1 MTRQLMQT
9 ISIVFHPLLLATYM
23 FTVFYFFA
31 PHLIGSISVDRIP
44 TLILAVFLT
53 TFLIPAFSIGV
64 MKLTSKITSFE
75 MTKREERFLPFLSI
89 AMFYAATSYMFIT
102 QFRIAPSLAWV
113 LIIVTTLIIT
123 LLLITIKF
131 KISIHGAANWAAVGI
146 LAHFLLLEGKTMLI
160 PLIVWTIAAGLVS
173 TSRLSLG
180 RHTNKE
186 VWIGN
191 IYGFL
196 FAFLGLLAFKVPI

>member
-1 MTRQLMQT
+1 MIRQLMQA

-23 FTVFYFFA
+23 LTVFYFFA

-53 TFLIPAFSIGV
+53 TFLIRAFSIGV

-89 AMFYAATSYMFIT
+89 VMFYAATSYMFIT
-102 QFRIAPSLAWV
+102 QFRIAPTLSWV
-113 LIIVTTLIIT
+113 LIIVTSLILT
-123 LLLITIKF
+123 LLIITIKF

-146 LAHFLLLEGKTMLI
+146 LAYFLMVEGKPMLW
-160 PLIVWTIAAGLVS
+160 PLIVWTVAAGLVA

-180 RHTNKE
+180 RHSNQE
-186 VWIGN
+186 IWIGN
-191 IYGFL
+191 VYGFL
-196 FAFLGLLAFKVPI
+196 FAFLGLLLFKTPF